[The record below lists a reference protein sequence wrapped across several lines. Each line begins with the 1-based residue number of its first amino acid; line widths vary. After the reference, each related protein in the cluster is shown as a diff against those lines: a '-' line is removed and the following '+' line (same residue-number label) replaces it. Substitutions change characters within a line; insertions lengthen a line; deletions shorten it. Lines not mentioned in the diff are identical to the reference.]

1 MKRRDIGVLGLGL
14 LAVAIQLR
22 KDGAASFRAVWYT
35 PIERHDS
42 AILSAGRTRGGL
54 GFGAFKNAQD
64 GEPEGVEEAL
74 PQPVVADL
82 NGDGHPEA
90 LIANR

>member
-1 MKRRDIGVLGLGL
+1 MKKRDIGVLGLGL

-22 KDGAASFRAVWYT
+22 KDGTASFRAVWYT

-42 AILSAGRTRGGL
+42 AVLSAGRTRSGL
-54 GFGAFKNAQD
+54 GFGTSKEAQG

-74 PQPVVADL
+74 PQPVIADL

-90 LIANR
+90 LVANR